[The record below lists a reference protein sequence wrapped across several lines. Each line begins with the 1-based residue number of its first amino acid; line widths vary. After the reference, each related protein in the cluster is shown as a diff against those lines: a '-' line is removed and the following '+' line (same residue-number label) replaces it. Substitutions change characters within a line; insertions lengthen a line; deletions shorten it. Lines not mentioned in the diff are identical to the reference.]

1 MQKSSLVDVW
11 LVSKYT
17 SAFRNSHRC
26 SVEKAVLKNSAIFAG
41 KHLCCSLF
49 LTNLQAFFPVLSLN
63 VEKKWKKKKKKN
75 VAPSVLYGCGYLLL
89 LWKVHRKVCTTIV
102 LYLFNICTFKTKN
115 KTFLIFK
122 IGTKT
127 PKPLFLIKHSLLEIK
142 LKPANNDQIWLV
154 VNWYRF
160 FIRQPPFQDYH
171 FWMAPKVVFLYRFD
185 CMSKKYDR
193 PPHQKS
199 RFFITSKGV
208 GFRRLTLKKSLN
220 LLLQSICLLLGLL
233 YKRNPLITT
242 NADGSIF
249 QKMFKI
255 YNLRTKR

>member
-11 LVSKYT
+11 LFSKYV
-17 SAFRNSHRC
+17 SGFRNSHWC
-26 SVEKAVLKNSAIFAG
+26 SVEKAVPKHSAIFAG
-41 KHLCCSLF
+41 KHQCCSLF

-63 VEKKWKKKKKKN
+63 AEKKNEKKN

-89 LWKVHRKVCTTIV
+89 LWKGHRKVCTKIV
-102 LYLFNICTFKTKN
+102 LYLFNICTFKIKS
-115 KTFLIFK
+115 KTFLIFE

-127 PKPLFLIKHSLLEIK
+127 PKPLFLIKHSLLEIR

-160 FIRQPPFQDYH
+160 FIRRPPFQDDH
-171 FWMAPKVVFLYRFD
+171 FWMIPKVVVLYRFD

-199 RFFITSKGV
+199 RFFIASKEV
-208 GFRRLTLKKSLN
+208 GFRRLTLKKSLY

-233 YKRNPLITT
+233 YHKRNPLITT

-249 QKMFKI
+249 QKIFD
-255 YNLRTKR
+255 L

>member
-1 MQKSSLVDVW
+1 MLQSLFN
-11 LVSKYT
+11 K
-17 SAFRNSHRC
+17 
-26 SVEKAVLKNSAIFAG
+26 FAG
-41 KHLCCSLF
+41 LLPGTQSECG
-49 LTNLQAFFPVLSLN
+49 
-63 VEKKWKKKKKKN
+63 KKMKKKKKN

-233 YKRNPLITT
+233 YHKRNPLITT